1 MGLTLADRKELESLI
16 KAAAYDPKVPVGLAR
31 RMVPSQ
37 GDVEDFAYGLSSGM
51 VIGNF
56 FAHFQSRNGRE
67 PDRDEIADLFSIL
80 MSKMPRLRMAI
91 KKHLDMR

>member
-1 MGLTLADRKELESLI
+1 MGLTIADRKELETLI
-16 KAAAYDPKVPVGLAR
+16 KAAAHDPKVPVGIAR
-31 RMVPSQ
+31 RMVPTQ
-37 GDVEDFAYGLSSGM
+37 GDMEDFAYGLSSGM

-56 FAHFQSRNGRE
+56 FALFQSRNGRE
-67 PDRDEIADLFSIL
+67 LDRDEIADLFSIL